1 MQPAL
6 WGICKHGCT
15 YAHRLQSG
23 LNCSQSRVGHSKPYY
38 PQQST
43 SFRAAANC
51 CPGRCCCPA
60 EDEWPIKS
68 SRYNGSR
75 GPVLI
80 TQHQS
85 TEERCAAAAAF
96 AANFGVKMPV
106 LVDPVPDEHTAGTKD
121 PQQRQQQRQ
130 QQQQQQ
136 PSQQADAATQQQGS
150 GSSCANGSTTA
161 PSAAAAAAAVTT
173 AGCCS
178 SGSCSLKRGRV
189 VGYGNSGPFDAALA
203 PWPLRFYVLDR
214 SGCLR
219 YKADPKDCQ
228 YDLFQLWDYLEQQQ
242 KQLKLQM
249 QQQ

>member
-1 MQPAL
+1 M
-6 WGICKHGCT
+6 
-15 YAHRLQSG
+15 
-23 LNCSQSRVGHSKPYY
+23 
-38 PQQST
+38 
-43 SFRAAANC
+43 
-51 CPGRCCCPA
+51 
-60 EDEWPIKS
+60 
-68 SRYNGSR
+68 
-75 GPVLI
+75 LI

-106 LVDPVPDEHTAGTKD
+106 VVDPVPEEHTAGTEN
-121 PQQRQQQRQ
+121 PQ
-130 QQQQQQ
+130 QQQQ
-136 PSQQADAATQQQGS
+136 SKQAGAAANQQQGP
-150 GSSCANGSTTA
+150 GSSCATGSTTA
-161 PSAAAAAAAVTT
+161 PAAATAAGATT
-173 AGCCS
+173 AGGCS
-178 SGSCSLKRGRV
+178 SGSCGLKRGRV

-249 QQQ
+249 EQQ